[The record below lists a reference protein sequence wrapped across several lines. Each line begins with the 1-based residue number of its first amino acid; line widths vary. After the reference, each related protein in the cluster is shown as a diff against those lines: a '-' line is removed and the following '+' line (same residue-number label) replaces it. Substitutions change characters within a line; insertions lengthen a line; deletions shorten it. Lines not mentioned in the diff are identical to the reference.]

1 MHLEYKL
8 QWRSLSIHLELIAGS
23 CRKINFIFFNTKKQH
38 YLPAY
43 STVFPFPDVSGFMD
57 MQFILID
64 LYSLIFLYTSVSILA
79 ALGEKREGGLSYS
92 WHCHSVSAK
101 AL

>member
-8 QWRSLSIHLELIAGS
+8 KWRSLSIHLELIAGS

-64 LYSLIFLYTSVSILA
+64 IYSLIFLHTSVSILA
-79 ALGEKREGGLSYS
+79 ALGEKREGELS
-92 WHCHSVSAK
+92 
-101 AL
+101 

>member
-8 QWRSLSIHLELIAGS
+8 KWRSLSIHLELIAGS

-43 STVFPFPDVSGFMD
+43 STVPVFLFPDVSGFMD

-64 LYSLIFLYTSVSILA
+64 IYSLIFLHTSVSILA
-79 ALGEKREGGLSYS
+79 ALGEKREGGVVLQLTLSL
-92 WHCHSVSAK
+92 CQC
-101 AL
+101 